1 MNQPPDQ
8 PAPPAASPPPPPGFI
23 ERLISNLLRIVVV
36 SSLLVVFVGET
47 LSFAHHHDYLTH
59 PPALQRLTTPG
70 AAFPNTIEKVVSSAA
85 RGQGQ
90 AVVLIG
96 LLLLIATPV
105 MRVAVS
111 ILGFAHQRDLRYVL
125 ITSVVLA
132 LLILSFFLGAIE
144 G

>member
-8 PAPPAASPPPPPGFI
+8 PAPPSASPPPPPGFI
-23 ERLISNLLRIVVV
+23 ERLISNLLRIGVV

-47 LSFAHHHDYLTH
+47 LSFAHHHDYLTR